1 MKFEHFY
8 NKLKYFSYVN
18 QFVDRDRMVKFRICK
33 SIYIVLFSLVQVFL
47 FGQSQTVILT
57 DQQIEKPISLQ
68 NSHWRFHPGDKI
80 EFASPAFS
88 DESWEI
94 ISNTNFGKDKYSRA
108 PMPKGWT
115 GIGWFRIWVQKS
127 NSNLTDT
134 WAMSVNHDGAS
145 EVYLDG
151 KKIMTIGKVD
161 DSKEDMVASR
171 QPYLSIPLAITD
183 TATHVIAIRYCNY
196 NAAFPNF
203 YGFQASLQDL
213 HQMNAKQK
221 ADKFVMDQL
230 LMSVAAACI
239 LILLH
244 LLIFIFYPKQKINLY
259 YVLFV
264 ACVAIGLYSRYQT
277 FVTTSP
283 AQQVFYCK
291 IFMGFVTLHL
301 TFGFL
306 LLYYAAFGKLPIKRT
321 ILMLLA
327 SVPIAVYFLFNWY
340 DTWNDSKLDWFQNW
354 HQNIFLLV
362 FFTDAVFFLLKAIKN
377 GNKKLWLLLVGMFI
391 FIVMGT
397 IAGSNQFGWFTLQQ
411 VMVLFGW
418 GNLLMPL
425 MFSIYLAIDIAA
437 TNRNLAFQLVENKKL
452 SEENLEKELE
462 KNRLISEQADHL
474 EKTVLQ
480 RTAQVRDQAEK
491 LQEMDAAKS
500 RFFINLTHEFKTPL
514 TLIINP
520 AKELLQNPDK
530 ETAKQYAK
538 YILKNSERLLQL
550 INQLLD
556 LSRLES
562 GQMKVDYR
570 NIDIVKWL
578 ELHVKQ
584 FGSLAEHHYL
594 ELKFETG
601 QQELWVQTDLDK
613 LEKIVQNLVSN
624 AIKFSEKNGSVDVI
638 FQKLNENYFEIKVI
652 DKGIGIKKEKLPYIF
667 DRFYQADTSDS
678 RDREGAGIGLALVK
692 ELVELLNG
700 SIEVNSEENK
710 GSTFTVRLPY
720 FSADKNSEETVTSS
734 LSEIYDSHSSIE
746 LIDDEEDQQTK
757 ETILIAEDNEQL
769 REFIEITL
777 KKNYQVLSTSNGEEG
792 IQIAQETIPDL
803 VITDLMMPK
812 KNGYELCDTLK
823 NDERTS
829 HIPIVMLTA
838 KTDQDSKIQGIK
850 SGADAYLA
858 KPFDKTE
865 LIAIIENLIT
875 TRQKLRSK
883 FSQNKGWLSEI
894 SKLPSIEQSFLSKI
908 KDIINDRI
916 DDAQLSA
923 ESLGSEVGL
932 SRTQLHRKL
941 KALINQSPGELL
953 RTIRMQKA
961 HELLEKKTGSIA
973 EVGFMVGYGNPANFS
988 TSFAKHFG
996 YPPSAVNKD

>member
-1 MKFEHFY
+1 
-8 NKLKYFSYVN
+8 
-18 QFVDRDRMVKFRICK
+18 MVKFRIFK
-33 SIYIVLFSLVQVFL
+33 NIYIVLFSLVQVFL
-47 FGQSQTVILT
+47 FGQSPTVILT
-57 DQQIEKPISLQ
+57 DQQIEKPIRLQ
-68 NSHWRFHPGDKI
+68 KSHWRFHLGDQV

-88 DESWEI
+88 DESWQI
-94 ISNTNFGKDKYSRA
+94 ISNTNFGKDKYRGA

-115 GIGWFRIWVQKS
+115 GIGWFRIKVKKS
-127 NSNLTDT
+127 EANLTDT
-134 WAMSVNHDGAS
+134 WGLSINHDGAS

-151 KKIMTIGKVD
+151 KKIMNIGKVGY
-161 DSKEDMVASR
+161 SEKSMQATR

-183 TATHVIAIRYCNY
+183 TTTHLIAIRYCNF

-203 YGFQASLQDL
+203 YGFQASLQDF
-213 HQMNAKQK
+213 QTMNAKQK

-239 LILLH
+239 LIILH

-283 AQQVFYCK
+283 AQQAFYCK

-306 LLYYAAFGKLPIKRT
+306 FLYYAAFGKLPIKRT
-321 ILMLLA
+321 IVMLLA
-327 SVPIAVYFLFNWY
+327 SVPIAVYLIINWY
-340 DTWNDSKLDWFQNW
+340 DAWNDSKLGWLQNW

-391 FIVMGT
+391 FVVMGT
-397 IAGSNQFGWFTLQQ
+397 VGGSNQLGWFTLQQ

-437 TNRNLAFQLVENKKL
+437 TNRNLAVQLVENKKL
-452 SEENLEKELE
+452 SEENIEKEQE
-462 KNRLISEQADHL
+462 KIRLISEQADHL

-530 ETAKQYAK
+530 EMAQQYAK

-562 GQMKVDYR
+562 GQMKVDYQ

-584 FGSLAEHHYL
+584 FGSLADHHHL
-594 ELKFETG
+594 ELKFETEP
-601 QQELWVQTDLDK
+601 QELWVQTDLDK

-624 AIKFSEKNGSVDVI
+624 AIKFSEKDGSVKVI
-638 FQKLNENYFEIKVI
+638 FQKLNENYVGIKVI

-667 DRFYQADTSDS
+667 DRFYQVDASDS

-692 ELVELLNG
+692 ELVELLEG
-700 SIEVNSEENK
+700 SIEVNSEENM
-710 GSTFTVRLPY
+710 GSTFTVTLPY
-720 FSADKNSEETVTSS
+720 LSTDKNYEETVTSS
-734 LSEIYDSHSSIE
+734 LPEIYDNDSRIE
-746 LIDDEEDQQTK
+746 LIADEKNVQAK

-792 IQIAQETIPDL
+792 IQIAQDTIPDL

-838 KTDQDSKIQGIK
+838 KTDQDSKIHGIK

-883 FSQNKGWLSEI
+883 FSQNKGWLNEI
-894 SKLPSIEQSFLSKI
+894 SELPSIEQSFLSKI

-916 DDAQLSA
+916 DDVQLSA

-953 RTIRMQKA
+953 RSIRMQKA
-961 HELLEKKTGSIA
+961 HELLERKAGSIA

-996 YPPSAVNKD
+996 YPPSVVGKE

>member
-1 MKFEHFY
+1 
-8 NKLKYFSYVN
+8 
-18 QFVDRDRMVKFRICK
+18 MVKFRICK
-33 SIYIVLFSLVQVFL
+33 SIYIVLFFLVQVFV
-47 FGQSQTVILT
+47 FAQSQTVILT
-57 DQQIEKPISLQ
+57 DQQIEKPIWLQ

-80 EFASPAFS
+80 EFASPKFS
-88 DESWEI
+88 DESWQI
-94 ISNTNFGKDKYSRA
+94 ISNTNFGIDKYSRA

-115 GIGWFRIWVQKS
+115 GIGWFRIKVKKS
-127 NSNLTDT
+127 EANLTDT
-134 WAMSVNHDGAS
+134 WAMSINHDGAS

-151 KKIMTIGKVD
+151 KKIMAIGKVGN
-161 DSKEDMVASR
+161 SKENMVASR

-183 TATHVIAIRYCNY
+183 TLPHLIAIRYSNY
-196 NAAFPNF
+196 DAAFPNF
-203 YGFQASLQDL
+203 YGFQASLQDF
-213 HQMNAKQK
+213 QTMNAKQK

-244 LLIFIFYPKQKINLY
+244 LLIFIFYPKLKINLY
-259 YVLFV
+259 YILFV
-264 ACVAIGLYSRYQT
+264 ACVAIGLYARYQT

-283 AQQVFYCK
+283 TGQVFYTK
-291 IFMGFVTLHL
+291 VFMGFVTLHF

-306 LLYYAAFGKLPIKRT
+306 LLYYAAFGKIPLKRT
-321 ILMLLA
+321 LLMLLA
-327 SVPIAVYFLFNWY
+327 SVPVAIYLLLNWY
-340 DTWNDSKLDWFQNW
+340 ESWYDSKIMWFQIW
-354 HQNIFLLV
+354 YQNIFVLI
-362 FFTDAVFFLLKAIKN
+362 FFADAIIFLLKAIKN

-391 FIVMGT
+391 FIVMGV
-397 IAGSNQFGWFTLQQ
+397 IAGSNQFGWFTVQQ
-411 VMVLFGW
+411 VMIFFGW
-418 GNLLMPL
+418 GNLLMPIL
-425 MFSIYLAIDIAA
+425 FSIYMAIDIAN

-452 SEENLEKELE
+452 SEENLEKEQE
-462 KNRLISEQADHL
+462 KIRLISEQADHL
-474 EKTVLQ
+474 EKTVFE

-520 AKELLQNPDK
+520 AKELLQNPAKD
-530 ETAKQYAK
+530 TAKQYAQ

-562 GQMKVDYR
+562 GQMKVDYQ

-584 FGSLAEHHYL
+584 FGSLAEHHHL

-624 AIKFSEKNGSVDVI
+624 AIKFSEKNGSVNVI
-638 FQKLNENYFEIKVI
+638 LQKLNENYFEIKVI

-667 DRFYQADTSDS
+667 DRFYQVDASDS
-678 RDREGAGIGLALVK
+678 RDREGAGVGLALVK

-700 SIEVNSEENK
+700 SIEVNSEENM
-710 GSTFTVRLPY
+710 GSAFTVSLPY
-720 FSADKNSEETVTSS
+720 LSADKNKGAAVTSP
-734 LSEIYDSHSSIE
+734 LTEIYNNDNNFE
-746 LIDDEEDQQTK
+746 LFEDELLNENK

-777 KKNYQVLSTSNGEEG
+777 KNNYQVLSASNGAEG
-792 IQIAQETIPDL
+792 IQKAQDTVPDL

-838 KTDQDSKIQGIK
+838 KTDQDSKIYGIK
-850 SGADAYLA
+850 SGADAYLS

-875 TRQKLRSK
+875 TRQKLRLK
-883 FSQNKGWLSEI
+883 FSQNNGWLNEI
-894 SKLPSIEQSFLSKI
+894 SELPSIEQSFLSKI

-916 DDAQLSA
+916 DDVQLSA